1 MKDVIIVG
9 GGCAGL
15 SAALYAARAGK
26 SVLLFEAENFGGQ
39 ITAAP
44 QVDNYPGLPGVSGLD
59 LADAILAQVTELG
72 VEVELDRVT
81 SIRSVDGKKIVT
93 CEGGTYES
101 EAVILATGAK
111 HKKLGLPREEVLTGR
126 GISYCAT
133 CDGAFFRNRPV
144 AMVGGGNT
152 AITEALFLAN
162 FCESVT
168 VIHRRAA
175 FRAEANLLLRA
186 EKTGNIRFIT
196 DTVVEELIGEKRL
209 ESIRIRNR
217 VTGEESALPIAG
229 LFVAIGHEPQ
239 NTGLCEGLDLDTDG
253 YILAGEDCRTNLPG
267 ILAAGDCRLKE
278 VRQLTTAVGDGA
290 NAAMSAW
297 AE

>member
-133 CDGAFFRNRPV
+133 CDGAFF
-144 AMVGGGNT
+144 
-152 AITEALFLAN
+152 E
-162 FCESVT
+162 T
-168 VIHRRAA
+168 VPSRWSAAEIRR
-175 FRAEANLLLRA
+175 
-186 EKTGNIRFIT
+186 
-196 DTVVEELIGEKRL
+196 
-209 ESIRIRNR
+209 
-217 VTGEESALPIAG
+217 
-229 LFVAIGHEPQ
+229 
-239 NTGLCEGLDLDTDG
+239 
-253 YILAGEDCRTNLPG
+253 
-267 ILAAGDCRLKE
+267 
-278 VRQLTTAVGDGA
+278 
-290 NAAMSAW
+290 
-297 AE
+297 